1 VPLSG
6 GPNRLLDDLEMAMWL
21 LAQFWRDEGGSTIT
35 EYALIAGFISV
46 GLIAAFNTIGS
57 KVNHMFVP
65 IGNGL
70 N

>member
-1 VPLSG
+1 M
-6 GPNRLLDDLEMAMWL
+6 EMAMGL
-21 LAQFWRDEGGSTIT
+21 LTRFWRNEGGSTIT

-46 GLIAAFNTIGS
+46 GLIAAFNGIGS

-65 IGNGL
+65 ISNGL